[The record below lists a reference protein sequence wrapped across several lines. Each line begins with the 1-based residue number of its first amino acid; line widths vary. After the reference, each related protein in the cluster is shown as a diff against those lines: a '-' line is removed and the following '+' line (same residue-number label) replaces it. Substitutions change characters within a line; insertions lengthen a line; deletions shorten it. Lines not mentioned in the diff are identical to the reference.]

1 MYKEKQD
8 FLSRCETEDRKKLL
22 KETKMDYESFER
34 LIFLADY
41 FGYDQY
47 EKEIWSEFYKEFVDI
62 YKKKEEC
69 LTAEEI
75 QKLREKHQNWIKD
88 FMKEE

>member
-22 KETKMDYESFER
+22 RETEMDFESFER
-34 LIFLADY
+34 LVFLADY

-47 EKEIWSEFYKEFVDI
+47 EKEIWQEFYEAFANI
-62 YKKKEEC
+62 YRKKEEL
-69 LTAEEI
+69 LTEAEVQI
-75 QKLREKHQNWIKD
+75 QSEMRKKWIRD
-88 FMKEE
+88 FMKSE